1 LLAVLDWGLG
11 HASRCVP
18 LVERWRA
25 AGDRVTVASAGPALA
40 LLQASVP
47 AAEFLELPAYA
58 VRYPGKN
65 MVWNMAQQ
73 GPRLARVIGQE
84 HRMLQQFLRT
94 HAVDQVV
101 SDGRFGCYH
110 PAVES
115 IWLAHQLHIQYP
127 QPVLAQGANAVYHAY
142 LRRHF
147 QVVWIPDW
155 AGEASLA
162 GQLSRPVARLPHRYL
177 GPLSRFAQTVPAAPT
192 TTTYPWL
199 ALLSGPEPQRSLL
212 EQEIRTAFT
221 RAGVRA
227 LLVRGVPGSTTI
239 QRHPSGIDTVDWLLG
254 ADLHRQVMAAEQLVC
269 RSGYSS
275 LMDLHYWQKNALLVP
290 TPGQTEQA
298 YLARYWAAR
307 GWATWQ
313 EQGGLRI

>member
-18 LVERWRA
+18 LVESWLA

-47 AAEFLELPAYA
+47 AAEFLNLPAYA

-84 HRMLQQFLRT
+84 RRVLQQFLRT
-94 HAVDQVV
+94 QTVDQIV

-147 QVVWIPDW
+147 QAVWIPDR
-155 AGEASLA
+155 AGDGSLA
-162 GQLSRPVARLPHRYL
+162 GRLSQPVARLPHRYL
-177 GPLSRFAQTVPAAPT
+177 GPLSRFAQAAPAAPAPT
-192 TTTYPWL
+192 AYPWL

-212 EQEIRTAFT
+212 EQEIRHAFA
-221 RAGVRA
+221 RSRVRA
-227 LLVRGVPGSTTI
+227 LIVRGVPGSTAI
-239 QRHPSGIDTVDWLLG
+239 QPHPSGIDTVNWLLG
-254 ADLHRQVMAAEQLVC
+254 ADLHRQVLAAERLVC
-269 RSGYSS
+269 RSGYST
-275 LMDLHYWQKNALLVP
+275 LMDLHYWQKPALLVP
-290 TPGQTEQA
+290 TPGQTEQE
-298 YLARYWAAR
+298 YLARYWAGR
-307 GWATWQ
+307 DWATWQ
-313 EQGGLRI
+313 EQGALRI